1 MVTPTASASARA
13 SQPPRH
19 PQPPQPAGLPRDLV
33 GLGRTLVFG
42 ILNVTPDSFSDGGR
56 FADEASA
63 VAAGVALHR
72 SGADVVDVGGESTR
86 PGAERVSA
94 AEERKRVLPVIAA
107 LVAAGVPVS
116 VDTMRAELAADAVAA
131 GAVVVNDVSGGLADP
146 AMLAAVAGL
155 GVPYVAMHWRGHGWY
170 MDANARYGDVVAEV
184 TAELAERLRACEAA
198 GLAVERVVVDPGIGF
213 AKLPEHNW
221 ALLRGLERLAG
232 LGRPLFLG
240 TSRKRFLGALLADGA
255 AGGGAD
261 ADAAPRPI
269 PQREAATL
277 ATTALAAAA
286 GVWAVRVHD
295 VAASADAVRVAAAW
309 MGAP

>member
-1 MVTPTASASARA
+1 M
-13 SQPPRH
+13 
-19 PQPPQPAGLPRDLV
+19 
-33 GLGRTLVFG
+33 
-42 ILNVTPDSFSDGGR
+42 
-56 FADEASA
+56 
-63 VAAGVALHR
+63 
-72 SGADVVDVGGESTR
+72 
-86 PGAERVSA
+86 
-94 AEERKRVLPVIAA
+94 
-107 LVAAGVPVS
+107 
-116 VDTMRAELAADAVAA
+116 
-131 GAVVVNDVSGGLADP
+131 VVNDVSGGLADP

-232 LGRPLFLG
+232 WAGRCSWELRASGSWGRCWLTEPPAVAPTPTPPRG
-240 TSRKRFLGALLADGA
+240 RSRSARRRRWRR
-255 AGGGAD
+255 
-261 ADAAPRPI
+261 RPW
-269 PQREAATL
+269 R
-277 ATTALAAAA
+277 AA

>member
-1 MVTPTASASARA
+1 MITPAA
-13 SQPPRH
+13 
-19 PQPPQPAGLPRDLV
+19 QPPQPAGLPSDLV

-42 ILNVTPDSFSDGGR
+42 VLNVTPDSFSDGGR

-63 VAAGVALHR
+63 VAAGVELHR

-94 AEERKRVLPVIAA
+94 AEERARVLPVVVG
-107 LVAAGVPVS
+107 LVACGVPVS

-131 GAVVVNDVSGGLADP
+131 GAAIVNDVSGGLADP
-146 AMLAAVAGL
+146 AMLSAVAQL
-155 GVPYVAMHWRGHGWY
+155 RVPYVAMHWRGHGWY
-170 MDANARYGDVVAEV
+170 MDDNARYGDVVGEV
-184 TAELAERLRACEAA
+184 RAELAARLEACAEA
-198 GLAVERVVVDPGIGF
+198 GVAVERVVVDPGIGF

-221 ALLRGLERLAG
+221 SLLRGLDALG
-232 LGRPLFLG
+232 TLGRPLFLG
-240 TSRKRFLGALLADGA
+240 ASRKRFLGALLAD
-255 AGGGAD
+255 AGGG
-261 ADAAPRPI
+261 PRAI

-277 ATTALAAAA
+277 ATTALAAQA

-309 MGAP
+309 KGTP